1 MGVLLSYSLSVSVII
16 LMLYPVLHQVIN
28 RSRYFRFNRL
38 AVITGLLLSLALP
51 CILDS
56 TLISQPSETVV
67 TNVDSVM
74 NMNSTL
80 SVMKTTSVEND
91 SVPAFPWLS
100 IFLIVYLSGI
110 VVLSC
115 REIISFLRLFR
126 MIAVSEKKKIDGAT
140 VCRITDNAIAPFSW
154 CNYIFLHDTEFD
166 NSSCIYIH
174 EKAHTD
180 LRHWI
185 DVLFADLYCIL
196 LWYNP
201 FAWMTRQLMKLN
213 HEFQADE
220 AVISSGIETYDY
232 QRLLVTKAMGN
243 RYNPIANSFAA
254 DKRSFRKRV
263 LIMSEKH
270 PSKKMMLIALC
281 AIPAVCLAS
290 TALSMSVPS
299 RYLSEIS
306 DYNFRKKTLSE
317 EIQSG
322 SAYKDVSMESELPK
336 PENEPLT
343 VIPSP
348 FEDQTPLAEIIRL
361 SVETI
366 QPDKD
371 TKVNIEIV
379 VDEDGRVKDVSADT
393 PDGAEVAAAIS
404 QKFNGIKL
412 EQITDN
418 GKPIEIRF
426 VVPVQLKKKE

>member
-1 MGVLLSYSLSVSVII
+1 MGGLLSYSLSVSVFI
-16 LMLYPVLHQVIN
+16 LMLYPVLHQIIN
-28 RSRYFRFNRL
+28 RSRHFRFNRL

-56 TLISQPSETVV
+56 TLISLPSETVV

-100 IFLIVYLSGI
+100 IVLIVYLSGI

-126 MIAVSEKKKIDGAT
+126 MIAISEKK
-140 VCRITDNAIAPFSW
+140 IAPFSW
-154 CNYIFLHDTEFD
+154 GNYIFMQDTELD

-174 EKAHTD
+174 EKAHTVQ
-180 LRHWI
+180 RHWI
-185 DVLFADLYCIL
+185 DVLFADLFCIL

-213 HEFQADE
+213 HEFEADE
-220 AVISSGIETYDY
+220 AVINSGIETYDY
-232 QRLLVTKAMGN
+232 QRLLVVKAMDN
-243 RYNPIANSFAA
+243 RSISIANSFAS

-263 LIMSEKH
+263 LIMS
-270 PSKKMMLIALC
+270 KKRPPRKTMLIALC
-281 AIPAVCLAS
+281 AIPAVALAG
-290 TALSMSVPS
+290 TALSMPVSS
-299 RYLSEIS
+299 RFLSEIS
-306 DYNFRKKTLSE
+306 GYSLREELLSE
-317 EIQSG
+317 ETQPS
-322 SAYKDVSMESELPK
+322 STPQVLDLESNPSK
-336 PENEPLT
+336 PETETHT

-348 FEDQTPLAEIIRL
+348 FENQKPLEDIIRC

-366 QPDKD
+366 QPNKD

-404 QKFNGIKL
+404 RNFNGVRL
-412 EQITDN
+412 EQMIDS
-418 GKPIEIRF
+418 GRLVKVHF